1 MENQLRFPRSM
12 VNGICRAC
20 DWCNQRHSLFII
32 LFGLGYKVFL
42 DLNYAVAL
50 VPYLPNAGFTLEPSF
65 IRYAFSWILYLVLF
79 FYFPKKENDF
89 VSFFLN
95 IQLIIMVAP
104 MLTYYGLSGRGS
116 TVYILLVFLCMLL
129 EGFLLKRKKKKTA
142 VMVSFDGI
150 QPHLLIIFGAVVL
163 FFCVVW
169 LLYNGFYGLDA
180 LNFTNV
186 YDIRSA
192 TEYPPFFVY
201 LKNWV
206 QRAIV
211 PFFIAYFLMNKQ
223 YWLAFF
229 SCGVQFFIFLLTAEK
244 FTLFILIAIIGVFFI
259 AKQKVLLKGMY
270 AAFCVLTLGSLL
282 MLLIAPD
289 SIPVNVE
296 SYAVRRFLF
305 LPAQLK
311 FQYFDI
317 FSVYPPVMFAD
328 GTLGSLFSLSSVYSI
343 SVPNIIES
351 CLQGISDTSNCNTG
365 YLGDSYAQLG
375 AVGMFVISI
384 LLAAVIRFVDRIAE
398 KGQTPMLVALFVV
411 PLIALNDGAFFT
423 AFLTGGMWLIVLL
436 IVLFNQ
442 PARKLGKAGCVY

>member
-1 MENQLRFPRSM
+1 
-12 VNGICRAC
+12 
-20 DWCNQRHSLFII
+20 
-32 LFGLGYKVFL
+32 
-42 DLNYAVAL
+42 
-50 VPYLPNAGFTLEPSF
+50 
-65 IRYAFSWILYLVLF
+65 
-79 FYFPKKENDF
+79 
-89 VSFFLN
+89 
-95 IQLIIMVAP
+95 MVAP

-201 LKNWV
+201 LVNWV

-211 PFFIAYFLMNKQ
+211 PCFIAYFLMNKQ

-296 SYAVRRFLF
+296 SR
-305 LPAQLK
+305 
-311 FQYFDI
+311 
-317 FSVYPPVMFAD
+317 
-328 GTLGSLFSLSSVYSI
+328 
-343 SVPNIIES
+343 
-351 CLQGISDTSNCNTG
+351 
-365 YLGDSYAQLG
+365 
-375 AVGMFVISI
+375 
-384 LLAAVIRFVDRIAE
+384 
-398 KGQTPMLVALFVV
+398 
-411 PLIALNDGAFFT
+411 
-423 AFLTGGMWLIVLL
+423 
-436 IVLFNQ
+436 
-442 PARKLGKAGCVY
+442 CV